1 MIVTL
6 PSQSLLDRLTPLV
19 DASVELHLWP
29 MDAPSGLGHIDLAVM
44 PSMAPASL
52 LSVLAGE
59 DVSAVQSQAL
69 GHDNVEQYLPE
80 GVVFCNAVGVHEGST
95 AELALGLILVAQRE
109 FDTYLRESGRW
120 NQVFSPG
127 LMGLT
132 VLLVGVGGVGEAI
145 RRRLEGFEV
154 TVTRSAS
161 RARLDGHG
169 PVGGPEEL
177 PGLVSDADVVVLGAP
192 LTEATRH
199 LFDREMIARM
209 KPGALLVNVGR
220 GGLVDSAALVEA
232 TSEGRIRAALD
243 VMEPEPLPADHP
255 LWTTPGVIITP
266 HVGGRSSSMEGRV
279 VALVE
284 GQVAELVAGRPLWHR
299 VL

>member
-6 PSQSLLDRLTPLV
+6 PSQSLLDRLAPLV

-29 MDAPSGLGHIDLAVM
+29 MDAASGLGHIDLAVM
-44 PSMAPASL
+44 PYMAPASL

-69 GHDNVEQYLPE
+69 GHDNGEQYLPE

-132 VLLVGVGGVGEAI
+132 VLLVGVGGV
-145 RRRLEGFEV
+145 L
-154 TVTRSAS
+154 RSQFDHED
-161 RARLDGHG
+161 ARDHQD
-169 PVGGPEEL
+169 
-177 PGLVSDADVVVLGAP
+177 DADAHHGGEP
-192 LTEATRH
+192 FIEQDGGQH
-199 LFDREMIARM
+199 
-209 KPGALLVNVGR
+209 R
-220 GGLVDSAALVEA
+220 GGRDAQRAPDAVGNTEGHTALQH
-232 TSEGRIRAALD
+232 EG
-243 VMEPEPLPADHP
+243 E
-255 LWTTPGVIITP
+255 
-266 HVGGRSSSMEGRV
+266 EG
-279 VALVE
+279 E
-284 GQVAELVAGRPLWHR
+284 G
-299 VL
+299 